1 MRLARRAD
9 AGVMPGKERNWY
21 GMQIVMTMAL
31 LAAGAADGVVLKP
44 VASMYSRPGEEAD
57 VVSQAI
63 YASHIGIIE
72 ERAGWARV
80 RTADDYTGWMP
91 APAFKRLGNGE
102 RPYAS
107 AGRMAQVASLFANL
121 YREPSVTKHQP
132 LLTVPFETTLE
143 VMHDIDTADGW
154 LEVRLPD
161 DRSAWLQLGDVT
173 LDRKPLSIEEVI
185 ALSKQFL
192 GLPYFWGGTSS
203 FGFDCS
209 GFTQMLCRRRGIV
222 IPRDT
227 SLQIKWAGA
236 VPVDRNDLIAGDL
249 LFFGESKVT
258 HTGMYIGEGKFI
270 NATTHDRPIVQISDL
285 GDPYWMKRFIA
296 ARRLK

>member
-1 MRLARRAD
+1 
-9 AGVMPGKERNWY
+9 
-21 GMQIVMTMAL
+21 MQIVMTMAL
-31 LAAGAADGVVLKP
+31 LAAGAADGVVLQP
-44 VASMYSRPGEEAD
+44 VANMYSRPSDQAD

-72 ERAGWARV
+72 ERGGWARV
-80 RTADDYTGWMP
+80 RTDDEYTGWMP
-91 APAFKRLGNGE
+91 SATFKRLGHDE
-102 RPYAS
+102 LPYAS
-107 AGRMAQVASLFANL
+107 SGRVAQVASLFANL

-132 LLTVPFETTLE
+132 LLTVSFETTLAVTRE
-143 VMHDIDTADGW
+143 DDTAERW

-161 DRSAWLQLGDVT
+161 DRHAWIQRGDVK
-173 LDRKPLSIEEVI
+173 LDRKPMSIEEVV

-227 SLQIKWAGA
+227 SVQVKWAGA
-236 VPVDRNDLIAGDL
+236 VPVERNDLVAGDL

-270 NATTHDRPIVQISDL
+270 NATTHDRPVVQISDL
-285 GDPYWMKRFIA
+285 TDLYWTKRFIA

>member
-1 MRLARRAD
+1 MA
-9 AGVMPGKERNWY
+9 
-21 GMQIVMTMAL
+21 MAL
-31 LAAGAADGVVLKP
+31 LAAGAADGVVLQP
-44 VASMYSRPGEEAD
+44 VANMYSRPSEEAD

-80 RTADDYTGWMP
+80 RTADEYTGWMP
-91 APAFKRLGNGE
+91 AAAFKRLGSGE

-107 AGRMAQVASLFANL
+107 SGHVAQVASIFANL

-132 LLTVPFETTLE
+132 LLTLPFETTLE
-143 VMHDIDTADGW
+143 VIQEVDRTEHW
-154 LEVRLPD
+154 VEVRLPD
-161 DRSAWLQLGDVT
+161 DRPAWVQRGDVT
-173 LDRKPLSIEEVI
+173 LDRKPMSIEEVI
-185 ALSKQFL
+185 ALSKRFL
-192 GLPYFWGGTSS
+192 GLPYSWGGTSS

-209 GFTQMLCRRRGIV
+209 GFIQMLCRRRGIV

-227 SLQIKWAGA
+227 SLQVKWSGA
-236 VPVDRNDLIAGDL
+236 APVERNDLEPGDL

-258 HTGMYIGEGKFI
+258 HTGMYIGGGMFI
-270 NATTHDRPIVQISDL
+270 NATTHDRPVVQISDL
-285 GDPYWMKRFIA
+285 ADPFWTKRFIA

>member
-1 MRLARRAD
+1 MQPARRAGV
-9 AGVMPGKERNWY
+9 GVMPGKERNWY
-21 GMQIVMTMAL
+21 GMQIVMAMAL
-31 LAAGAADGVVLKP
+31 LAAGAADGVVLQP
-44 VASMYSRPGEEAD
+44 VANMYSRPSDEAD

-80 RTADDYTGWMP
+80 RTADEYTGWM
-91 APAFKRLGNGE
+91 AAAAFKRLGDGE

-107 AGRMAQVASLFANL
+107 SGRAAQVASLFANL

-143 VMHDIDTADGW
+143 VIQETDTAERW

-161 DRSAWLQLGDVT
+161 DRSAWLQRGDVT
-173 LDRKPLSIEEVI
+173 LDRKPMSIEEII
-185 ALSKQFL
+185 ALSKQFV

-227 SLQIKWAGA
+227 GPQANWAGA
-236 VPVDRNDLIAGDL
+236 APVERNDLRAGDL
-249 LFFGESKVT
+249 LFFGESKIS
-258 HTGMYIGEGKFI
+258 HTGMYIGDGKFI
-270 NATTHDRPIVQISDL
+270 NATTHVRPVVQISEL
-285 GDPYWMKRFIA
+285 ADPYWAKRFIA

>member
-1 MRLARRAD
+1 
-9 AGVMPGKERNWY
+9 
-21 GMQIVMTMAL
+21 MTMAL
-31 LAAGAADGVVLKP
+31 LAVGAADGVVLKP
-44 VASMYSRPGEEAD
+44 VANMYSRPSEEAD

-63 YASHIGIIE
+63 YASHLVILE
-72 ERAGWARV
+72 QRTGWARV
-80 RTADDYTGWMP
+80 RTADEYAGWMP
-91 APAFKRLGNGE
+91 AAAFKRLGHGE

-107 AGRMAQVASLFANL
+107 SGRVAQVASLFASL

-132 LLTVPFETTLE
+132 LLTVPFETTLKVIQE
-143 VMHDIDTADGW
+143 VDTAERW

-161 DRSAWLQLGDVT
+161 DRPAWLQRGDVT
-173 LDRKPLSIEEVI
+173 LDIKPMGIEEVI
-185 ALSKQFL
+185 VLSKRFL

-222 IPRDT
+222 IPRDA
-227 SLQIKWAGA
+227 SVQVKWAGA
-236 VPVDRNDLIAGDL
+236 APVDRNHLDAGDL

-258 HTGMYIGEGKFI
+258 HTGMYIGGGKFI
-270 NATTHDRPIVQISDL
+270 NATTHDRPVVQISDL
-285 GDPYWMKRFIA
+285 GDPYWTKRFIA

>member
-1 MRLARRAD
+1 MQF
-9 AGVMPGKERNWY
+9 VMA
-21 GMQIVMTMAL
+21 MAL
-31 LAAGAADGVVLKP
+31 LAAGAADGVVLRP
-44 VASMYSRPGEEAD
+44 VANMYSRPSDEAD

-80 RTADDYTGWMP
+80 RTADEYTGWMP
-91 APAFKRLGNGE
+91 APGFKRLGHGE

-107 AGRMAQVASLFANL
+107 SGRVAQVSSLFANL
-121 YREPSVTKHQP
+121 YREASVTKHQP

-143 VMHDIDTADGW
+143 VIQEVDTAERW

-161 DRSAWLQLGDVT
+161 DRHAWLQRGDVT
-173 LDRKPLSIEEVI
+173 LDRKPLNIEEI
-185 ALSKQFL
+185 ITLSNRFV
-192 GLPYFWGGTSS
+192 GLPYSWGGTSS

-222 IPRDT
+222 IPRDA
-227 SLQIKWAGA
+227 SLQAKWAGA
-236 VPVDRNDLIAGDL
+236 APVDRNDLEAGDL
-249 LFFGESKVT
+249 LFFGESRIS
-258 HTGMYIGEGKFI
+258 HTGMYIGGGKFI
-270 NATTHDRPIVQISDL
+270 NATTHDRPVVQISDL
-285 GDPYWMKRFIA
+285 ADAYWTERFIA

>member
-1 MRLARRAD
+1 MQRPPVPMRPMRT
-9 AGVMPGKERNWY
+9 KERNWY

-107 AGRMAQVASLFANL
+107 AGRTAQVASL
-121 YREPSVTKHQP
+121 
-132 LLTVPFETTLE
+132 
-143 VMHDIDTADGW
+143 
-154 LEVRLPD
+154 
-161 DRSAWLQLGDVT
+161 
-173 LDRKPLSIEEVI
+173 
-185 ALSKQFL
+185 
-192 GLPYFWGGTSS
+192 
-203 FGFDCS
+203 
-209 GFTQMLCRRRGIV
+209 
-222 IPRDT
+222 
-227 SLQIKWAGA
+227 
-236 VPVDRNDLIAGDL
+236 
-249 LFFGESKVT
+249 
-258 HTGMYIGEGKFI
+258 
-270 NATTHDRPIVQISDL
+270 
-285 GDPYWMKRFIA
+285 
-296 ARRLK
+296 